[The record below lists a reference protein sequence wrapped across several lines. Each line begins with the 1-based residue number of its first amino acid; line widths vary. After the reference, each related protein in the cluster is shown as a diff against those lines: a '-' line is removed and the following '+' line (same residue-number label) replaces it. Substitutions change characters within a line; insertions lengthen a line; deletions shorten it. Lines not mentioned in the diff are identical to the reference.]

1 VARPLGRALVTE
13 AVIAARRGARR
24 GCRKVLQSLGT
35 ILVFAILI
43 LIAGGWFF
51 FRALTSPYKGFS
63 EPKKDVEVRHGQRTS
78 VILRHLQENGVIRDP
93 YVPLV
98 YMKLLRR
105 NDSIKAGV
113 YEFDQPLSA
122 AEVLEKLFRGDV
134 ILRSVTV
141 REGLDR
147 FAVGR
152 LFVAEHFG
160 NDALWDKLTADPEL
174 VRDIAPDAKSL
185 EGYLFPDTYKF
196 NPGTPPQTI
205 VKAMVDNF
213 RKHFTGEFAFITTGL
228 NVHQTVTLASI
239 VETEAKLP
247 QERALVASVYLNRLQ
262 KHMLLGADPTVIY
275 ALKLAGHWDGNIH
288 KTDLQIDSP
297 YNTYRFPNLPPGPI
311 ANPGLASLRAAA
323 APASTNYLYFVARHD
338 GSHAFSSNIADHN
351 RNVEK
356 YQRQWYRDQRQQAAD
371 SGQQNR

>member
-1 VARPLGRALVTE
+1 M
-13 AVIAARRGARR
+13 
-24 GCRKVLQSLGT
+24 LQSLGT
-35 ILVFAILI
+35 IIIFAVLI

-51 FRALTSPYKGFS
+51 FRALTSPYKGFTD
-63 EPKKDVEVRHGQRTS
+63 PKKDVEVKHGQRTS
-78 VILRHLQENGVIRDP
+78 LILKHLQENGVIRDQ
-93 YVPLV
+93 YVPLI

-113 YEFDQPLSA
+113 YEFDRPLSA
-122 AEVLEKLFRGDV
+122 AQVLEKLFRGDV

-147 FAVGR
+147 FAVAH
-152 LFVAEHFG
+152 LFVEERFG
-160 NDALWDKLTADPEL
+160 TQQQWDKLTADPEL
-174 VRDIAPDAKSL
+174 IHDIAPEAKSL

-196 NPGTPPQTI
+196 NPGTPAQVI

-239 VETEAKLP
+239 VETEAKVP
-247 QERALVASVYLNRLQ
+247 GDRPLVASVYLNRL
-262 KHMLLGADPTVIY
+262 HRRMLLDADPTVIY
-275 ALKLAGHWDGNIH
+275 AIKLAGRWDGNIH
-288 KTDLQIDSP
+288 KADLQIDSP
-297 YNTYRFPNLPPGPI
+297 YNTYRFLGLPPGPI

-323 APASTNYLYFVARHD
+323 APASTNYLYFVAKHD

-351 RNVEK
+351 RNVQK
-356 YQRQWYRDQRQQAAD
+356 YQVQWYRDQRQQATD
-371 SGQQNR
+371 NR